1 MKCVRLISHLYEY
14 MLLLSDE
21 KQGLNQ
27 DHRGVSAVRGYAG
40 RAETHPGQAYRQP
53 TDSLMC
59 MFLPREKVIN
69 AIFLLRHTQYF
80 IFSQKIKGFR
90 MRISDNLTLLFHF
103 ECKYISQHSAKTNN
117 GKH

>member
-1 MKCVRLISHLYEY
+1 MKCVRLVSHLYEY

-40 RAETHPGQAYRQP
+40 RAETHPRQAYRQP

-69 AIFLLRHTQYF
+69 AIFSVKTHS
-80 IFSQKIKGFR
+80 IFH
-90 MRISDNLTLLFHF
+90 L
-103 ECKYISQHSAKTNN
+103 
-117 GKH
+117 